1 MNLNDYIITL
11 KKQNPND
18 VMQRIS
24 TNISDDDL
32 RRYFGDNVDKN
43 IIKYN
48 ELSNYSK
55 ITDILP
61 EDKTFKIVLFENDVN
76 TGHWILL
83 LRYGK
88 TIEFFNSYGLKPN
101 GDFAFVSKIKN
112 WFLGQN
118 PDYLKALLTD
128 AEKQG
133 FNVIYNKR
141 RLQQMK
147 KGINTCGRWIILRI
161 ILMKF
166 LNQDLQGFLDFI
178 DNLVNRYDYTP
189 DILVSHL
196 II

>member
-32 RRYFGDNVDKN
+32 RRYFGENVDKN

-55 ITDILP
+55 ITDLLP
-61 EDKTFKIVLFENDVN
+61 EDKAFKIVLFENDVN